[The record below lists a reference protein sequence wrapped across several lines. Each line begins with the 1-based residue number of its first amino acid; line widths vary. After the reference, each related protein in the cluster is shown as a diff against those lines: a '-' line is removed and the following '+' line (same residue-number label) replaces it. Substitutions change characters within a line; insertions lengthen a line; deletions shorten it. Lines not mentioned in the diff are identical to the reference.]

1 MKMSTRRNRNSINK
15 FISSFLLLT
24 FLSLFGNATVTTTWK
39 GTVSSLWSDPNNW
52 SNGLPNETTNV
63 FIPWLPSSAYQPVVD
78 IDIVIKKLTLNAN
91 PNVLTINENV
101 ELTVLE
107 DIVIGNNA
115 TLDVGKG
122 ILTIIGDA

>member
-1 MKMSTRRNRNSINK
+1 MSTRRNRNSINK